1 MVTKEASAPIDK
13 RAAILQ
19 ATLSLLASRGFHGF
33 SMKQLADMA
42 GVAAGTIYL
51 YFRDK
56 QDLILQLHDE
66 ILRRVAEAVFADYSP
81 ELDFRQQHRLMCRNI
96 WHFFTANPEI
106 LLSKS
111 QFDHLPPEA
120 LQERKEDVRN
130 RVRPM
135 VDMFERGKAA
145 GIIKDL
151 PEEVL
156 FGLGM
161 EPFFALGRQ
170 CHLGLVEVDEHCLE
184 RAIDAAWDGISVRS

>member
-1 MVTKEASAPIDK
+1 MTRSSAPPDK

-51 YFRDK
+51 YFEDK

-66 ILRRVAEAVFADYSP
+66 ILRRVAEAVFVDYSP
-81 ELDFRQQHRLMCRNI
+81 EMDFQHQHRLMCRNI
-96 WHFFTANPEI
+96 WHFFNANPDI

-120 LQERKEDVRN
+120 LQDRKAVAREQ
-130 RVRPM
+130 VRPM
-135 VDMFERGKAA
+135 VNLFERGKAA
-145 GIIKDL
+145 GAIKDL

-170 CHLGLVEVDEHCLE
+170 CHLGLVAVDDHCLE
-184 RAIDAAWDGISVRS
+184 KAIAAAWDAIANR

>member
-1 MVTKEASAPIDK
+1 MTRSSAPPDK

-19 ATLSLLASRGFHGF
+19 ATLSLLASRGFHSF

-51 YFRDK
+51 YFEDK

-66 ILRRVAEAVFADYSP
+66 ILRRVAEAVFVDYSP
-81 ELDFRQQHRLMCRNI
+81 ELDFQQQHRLMCRNI
-96 WHFFTANPEI
+96 WHFFNDNPEI

-120 LQERKEDVRN
+120 LRDRKAVAREQ
-130 RVRPM
+130 VRPM
-135 VDMFERGKAA
+135 VEMFEHGKAA
-145 GIIKDL
+145 GVIKDL

-170 CHLGLVEVDEHCLE
+170 CHLGLVAVDDACLE
-184 RAIDAAWDGISVRS
+184 KAIDAAWDAISTR